1 MSSSRRST
9 NPRDREGRGEPFPN
23 FPGAQHAG
31 PSSHQDPQTTSHT
44 VTTTTTYNG
53 RGNPVTTT
61 HTQRPIQ
68 DGTTSTPAVVTT
80 GPDEEAPVP
89 FSRTAVSI
97 PPSPIR
103 RRPIGI
109 QRLPSASSN
118 RPSAGESDDGSLG
131 RSGSGRRRS
140 NSAPQSNPLS
150 TGGGSTRL
158 ARQSTHEP
166 ELATIREGAPQP
178 AQGQQNQGLQVPG
191 QDNAL
196 NRTHTATGVGR
207 RRSVSNAARSMMSR
221 RSDHEYE
228 NPPHEYENDVV
239 DYLDVIGRLALY
251 VFRNGD

>member
-9 NPRDREGRGEPFPN
+9 NPRDRDGGSEPFPS

-31 PSSHQDPQTTSHT
+31 PSSHQDTQSTSHT
-44 VTTTTTYNG
+44 VTTTTTYHG

-61 HTQRPIQ
+61 HTQHPIQ
-68 DGTTSTPAVVTT
+68 GGTTNTPTIITT
-80 GPDEEAPVP
+80 GPGEEAPVP
-89 FSRTAVSI
+89 FSRIAVSI

-109 QRLPSASSN
+109 KRLPSASSN
-118 RPSAGESDDGSLG
+118 RLSAGESDDGSPA

-158 ARQSTHEP
+158 GRQSTHEP
-166 ELATIREGAPQP
+166 ELATIREGAAQP
-178 AQGQQNQGLQVPG
+178 AQGQQSQTLQVPG

-196 NRTHTATGVGR
+196 DRTQTATGVGR

-221 RSDHEYE
+221 FSDHEYE

-239 DYLDVIGRLALY
+239 DYLDVIGRLA
-251 VFRNGD
+251 FNAFKNGD